1 MVAVTIPVPSELSEE
16 RFEFRNMATVVSV
29 GILFGQKKSENTI
42 SSIRTSSTRAGG
54 AIKDSGLLAG

>member
-1 MVAVTIPVPSELSEE
+1 VVAVTIPVPSELSEE